1 MLAPVHS
8 ESGSY
13 ILFLKFGIYPQ
24 FTGNFF
30 RFLRKI
36 YQLEKVGKEVNVKLA
51 LELLRKCR
59 NASDMS

>member
-13 ILFLKFGIYPQ
+13 ILFLKFGISPQ
-24 FTGNFF
+24 FTGNFS

-36 YQLEKVGKEVNVKLA
+36 YQLEKVVKEVNVQA
-51 LELLRKCR
+51 RIET
-59 NASDMS
+59 APEV